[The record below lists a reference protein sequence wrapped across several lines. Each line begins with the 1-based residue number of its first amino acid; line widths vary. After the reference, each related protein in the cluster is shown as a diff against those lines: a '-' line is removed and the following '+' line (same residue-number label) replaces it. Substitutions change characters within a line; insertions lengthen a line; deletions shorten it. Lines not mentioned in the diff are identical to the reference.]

1 MAHTYWQMQPTD
13 DSQLLRQYA
22 ENNSDEAFAALVARH
37 INLVYSIALRQTA
50 NSHNAEEITQAVF
63 IILAKKA
70 GHLRH
75 HQALSSWLFQVTRLT
90 INNFVRSETRRRFRE
105 QEAHMQTILNDSDN
119 EAWLKIA
126 PLLDLA
132 VARLREKD
140 RQVILL
146 RFYEGKNFCEIGSLL
161 NTSGNAAEKRVK
173 RALEKL
179 RKYFSKHGVTS
190 TATIIAGG
198 ISANS
203 VHAAP
208 VGLAKTISA
217 VAISQSAAASASTL
231 TLIKGALKIMAWT
244 KAKTAAVTVILACI
258 IAATTTI
265 FGVRHARN
273 SRNQIWTKDQIMY
286 AGFATPQSAMKTLLW
301 GISHGDA
308 NAVME
313 CLTPTEKANAQK
325 AFQGKFG
332 AIVEA
337 WSGRMTA
344 TNFQITVESGSSENV
359 TIDLVSSGADG
370 QKHERKYWFKKIG
383 KEWKC
388 DQVHPSFD
396 LSN

>member
-1 MAHTYWQMQPTD
+1 
-13 DSQLLRQYA
+13 
-22 ENNSDEAFAALVARH
+22 
-37 INLVYSIALRQTA
+37 
-50 NSHNAEEITQAVF
+50 
-63 IILAKKA
+63 
-70 GHLRH
+70 LRH

-217 VAISQSAAASASTL
+217 VAVAKGVAASASTL

-244 KAKTAAVTVILACI
+244 KAKTAIVVGAVIIYAVGSTSLVIKHQHQVKGAGSGYATPEAAFQSSLSTMSKSDMKIILANFTPEYMGHFMETVGKGKSDAEL
-258 IAATTTI
+258 AAI
-265 FGVRHARN
+265 FAHDALILKDIQVVSNEAISGNEVMLHFHSARIGN
-273 SRNQIWTKDQIMY
+273 EMV
-286 AGFATPQSAMKTLLW
+286 PM
-301 GISHGDA
+301 
-308 NAVME
+308 
-313 CLTPTEKANAQK
+313 
-325 AFQGKFG
+325 
-332 AIVEA
+332 
-337 WSGRMTA
+337 
-344 TNFQITVESGSSENV
+344 
-359 TIDLVSSGADG
+359 
-370 QKHERKYWFKKIG
+370 KKIG
-383 KEWKC
+383 DEWKING
-388 DQVHPSFD
+388 D
-396 LSN
+396 LTSDTSNNNVR